1 MSFRTET
8 LAEGVT
14 LYCGDCLEVLP
25 TLGRFDAVVTSPP
38 YGQQRDYGQK
48 IDDLHLSL

>member
-1 MSFRTET
+1 MSFRTEQ

-14 LYCGDCLEVLP
+14 CILGDCLEVLP

-38 YGQQRDYGQK
+38 YDAIRDYGEGFRG
-48 IDDLHLSL
+48 LTA